1 MSLRNVALRAIV
13 YLVLLGLG
21 IFFVI
26 QSSAN
31 YMGWIIIIG
40 SVVLFGL
47 LAVRVL
53 ADRARR
59 DS

>member
-1 MSLRNVALRAIV
+1 MNLRSVAVRALV
-13 YLVLLGLG
+13 YLIVLVLG
-21 IFFVI
+21 IYIVI

-31 YMGWIIIIG
+31 WMGWLIIIG
-40 SVVLFGL
+40 AVILFGL

-53 ADRARR
+53 AEKARR

>member
-1 MSLRNVALRAIV
+1 MNLRSVAVRALV
-13 YLVLLGLG
+13 YLVLLVLG
-21 IFFVI
+21 IVFVI

-31 YMGWIIIIG
+31 WMGWLIIIG
-40 SVVLFGL
+40 SVILFGL

-53 ADRARR
+53 AEKARK